1 MAKPI
6 PDGHHTITPSLTFK
20 NSSKAIE
27 FYKKAF
33 NAKVMGDTFPSLDG
47 KGIMHAVMQIGDS
60 LFMFGDEMGG
70 PQSPKSAETMGGSP
84 MSLFLYV
91 TDADAV
97 FKQAVAAGAT
107 TTMPIMDTFW
117 GDRAGGLRDP
127 FGYNW
132 MVSTHKRDMTKDQ
145 IAAEAKQFFSAMA
158 KS

>member
-6 PDGHHTITPSLTFK
+6 PDGYHSLTPSLTFK
-20 NSSKAIE
+20 SSSKAID

-33 NAKVMGDTFPSLDG
+33 GGKVVGDAFPSLDG

-70 PQSPKSAETMGGSP
+70 PQSPKSAEAMGGSP

-97 FKQAVAAGAT
+97 FNQAVAAGAKSVF
-107 TTMPIMDTFW
+107 PVMD
-117 GDRAGGLRDP
+117 
-127 FGYNW
+127 
-132 MVSTHKRDMTKDQ
+132 
-145 IAAEAKQFFSAMA
+145 
-158 KS
+158 